1 MKKPTNVRRTSH
13 LGRTL
18 RTATAILATAALMA
32 CTGGGSDDTASTT
45 AKPFSGVVTQYG
57 DGVLTVDGIAV
68 DTSTLGS
75 VPAGLSVGTRVELE
89 GTLDNGVIRATRL
102 ELDDDRSD
110 DVPDGIRNELKGTIT
125 AMSSPTSFSVNGV
138 PVDATGAT
146 ALPTGLR
153 VGSLVEVYGILVNGV
168 MQASRVELEIN
179 DGIDDDRDDDGTD
192 DDRDDDGTDD
202 DRDDDSIDDRD
213 DCDDD
218 VDPTCRD
225 DD

>member
-1 MKKPTNVRRTSH
+1 MKQPTNIRRTSQ

-57 DGVLTVDGIAV
+57 GGVLTIDGIAV
-68 DTSTLGS
+68 DTSKLGS
-75 VPAGLSVGTRVELE
+75 VPAGLSVGIRVELE

-138 PVDATGAT
+138 PVDATGAA
-146 ALPTGLR
+146 ALPTGLK

-168 MQASRVELEIN
+168 MQASRVELETN
-179 DGIDDDRDDDGTD
+179 DGAG

-213 DCDDD
+213 NCDDD

>member
-1 MKKPTNVRRTSH
+1 MKQPINATPTSRF
-13 LGRTL
+13 GQTL
-18 RTATAILATAALMA
+18 RTASAILATAALMA

-57 DGVLTVDGIAV
+57 GGVLTIDGIAV
-68 DTSTLGS
+68 DTSKLGS

-168 MQASRVELEIN
+168 MQASRVELETN
-179 DGIDDDRDDDGTD
+179 DGID

>member
-1 MKKPTNVRRTSH
+1 MKQPTNIRRTSQ

-57 DGVLTVDGIAV
+57 GGVLTIDGIAV
-68 DTSTLGS
+68 DTSKLGS

-138 PVDATGAT
+138 PVDATGAA
-146 ALPTGLR
+146 ALPSGLK

-168 MQASRVELEIN
+168 MQASRVGLETN
-179 DGIDDDRDDDGTD
+179 DGAG

>member
-1 MKKPTNVRRTSH
+1 MKQPTNIRRTSQ

-18 RTATAILATAALMA
+18 RTATALLATAALKA
-32 CTGGGSDDTASTT
+32 STGGGSDDTASTT

-57 DGVLTVDGIAV
+57 GGVLTIDGIAV
-68 DTSTLGS
+68 DTSKLGS

-138 PVDATGAT
+138 PVDATGAA
-146 ALPTGLR
+146 ALPSGLK

-168 MQASRVELEIN
+168 MQASRVGLETN
-179 DGIDDDRDDDGTD
+179 DGAG

>member
-1 MKKPTNVRRTSH
+1 MKQPTNIRRTSY
-13 LGRTL
+13 LGWTL

-57 DGVLTVDGIAV
+57 GGVLTVDGIAV

-110 DVPDGIRNELKGTIT
+110 DVPDGIRNELKGTIS

-138 PVDATGAT
+138 PVDATGAA
-146 ALPTGLR
+146 ALPSGLK

-168 MQASRVELEIN
+168 MQASRVGLETN
-179 DGIDDDRDDDGTD
+179 DGAG

>member
-1 MKKPTNVRRTSH
+1 MKQPINATPTSRF
-13 LGRTL
+13 GQTL
-18 RTATAILATAALMA
+18 RTASAILATAALMA

-57 DGVLTVDGIAV
+57 GGVLTIDGIAV
-68 DTSTLGS
+68 DTSKLGS

-138 PVDATGAT
+138 PVDATGAA
-146 ALPTGLR
+146 ALPSGLK

-168 MQASRVELEIN
+168 MQASRVGLETN
-179 DGIDDDRDDDGTD
+179 DGAG